1 MDDVKPR
8 LLRCFQAV
16 FPDLPETQLLTAT
29 QDSVDTWDSVAM
41 ITLVNVIDEEFN
53 VQLDLDRLDR
63 LSSFESLHNH
73 LQDIERPQ

>member
-8 LLRCFQAV
+8 LLRCFQAA